1 MGVAEESGRK
11 TDAKGDRGKGGD
23 ERITDRR
30 KERKSRRDCVEKAY
44 QYYGSGWES
53 KRKFAER

>member
-1 MGVAEESGRK
+1 MAEESGRK

-30 KERKSRRDCVEKAY
+30 QERKSRRDCVEKAY
-44 QYYGSGWES
+44 QNYGSGWES
-53 KRKFAER
+53 KRKFVER